1 MFVKQDEGARQ
12 NELRALWQE
21 AFPEDSEAYL
31 DYLFAHKYRP
41 EFCRLLLKGE
51 ELAAALHVL
60 PLSFSLCGRALELP
74 FYYGV
79 ATLQK
84 FRYQG
89 CAKTLLRASLYEL
102 REKGIQAAALYP
114 FHYGF
119 YRKMGFGLLNTCA
132 AFEIPA
138 SSLAALGAHSEA
150 GEATPEGMLA
160 AFSAMVARFEAAP
173 LRTLERCAGRLAEWK
188 SDGGS
193 TLAVPGGYALFALE
207 EERADIEE
215 LVYTDGRAL
224 RALLTKLGEVART
237 TGCKVVS
244 GTLPEGEFPHAW
256 FGDSRAMACA
266 DPGAMVR
273 PVDLPALLEGCET
286 ELTEPLALEIV
297 DEFLPE
303 NSGVWR
309 MVPNGGR
316 IALERGGKADALCPV
331 ETLAGLLFGG
341 QEARA
346 ALALG
351 ELRPASEGAAKAL
364 LRAFPKR
371 SSLFFDRY

>member
-1 MFVKQDEGARQ
+1 M
-12 NELRALWQE
+12 
-21 AFPEDSEAYL
+21 
-31 DYLFAHKYRP
+31 
-41 EFCRLLLKGE
+41 
-51 ELAAALHVL
+51 
-60 PLSFSLCGRALELP
+60 
-74 FYYGV
+74 
-79 ATLQK
+79 
-84 FRYQG
+84 
-89 CAKTLLRASLYEL
+89 
-102 REKGIQAAALYP
+102 
-114 FHYGF
+114 
-119 YRKMGFGLLNTCA
+119 
-132 AFEIPA
+132 
-138 SSLAALGAHSEA
+138 
-150 GEATPEGMLA
+150 
-160 AFSAMVARFEAAP
+160 
-173 LRTLERCAGRLAEWK
+173 
-188 SDGGS
+188 
-193 TLAVPGGYALFALE
+193 
-207 EERADIEE
+207 
-215 LVYTDGRAL
+215 
-224 RALLTKLGEVART
+224 
-237 TGCKVVS
+237 VS